1 MFSLRVPTP
10 PTSLV
15 PPPDLLSTSKAGM
28 VALPSALLSALALP
42 LAVGGPSEPAL
53 DVGGLKY
60 LSWYECCKGTN
71 QPGTPADGPNNR
83 SDTGGFRGDE
93 PGINLGTSGIP
104 GTIEAVFKK
113 HGVPSLFGLND
124 GPSGYSASGGR
135 LPGVFSWAP
144 KGWGSQN
151 GKLADNWEAAV
162 ENITTE
168 IRPLVD
174 SGAIVGVWFG
184 DELAAAGGLP
194 FEAMDKVV
202 ARFRKVLGDTGGP
215 GKKNKLIYYCN
226 EAFSTV
232 TEGLVGGVGG
242 NDTLIPCPP
251 DGWPPAGLCPGTSR
265 ASRQLPRELQLSSW
279 RASPRLLAA
288 HSACADAHQPWY
300 VQQLLG
306 VFECL
311 TKLLRQ
317 ITTKA
322 TASGRGWPRAAST
335 SSTCT
340 PKCQRSKR
348 PSWCLAHLR
357 TQTQITLRQSRR
369 AAAPASIRRRQFS
382 KLCLSPEEF
391 S

>member
-1 MFSLRVPTP
+1 
-10 PTSLV
+10 
-15 PPPDLLSTSKAGM
+15 M
-28 VALPSALLSALALP
+28 VAVPSALLLSVLALP
-42 LAVGGPSEPAL
+42 LAVGDLGAEPALAEPAL

-162 ENITTE
+162 DNITTE

-184 DELAAAGGLP
+184 DELAAAGGP

-251 DGWPPAGLCPGTSR
+251 GGWPPAGLCPGYWPHIPR
-265 ASRQLPRELQLSSW
+265 ALTHISLGTCSS
-279 RASPRLLAA
+279 SLGIFPSLKLLA
-288 HSACADAHQPWY
+288 Q
-300 VQQLLG
+300 
-306 VFECL
+306 
-311 TKLLRQ
+311 T
-317 ITTKA
+317 ITKA
-322 TASGRGWPRAAST
+322 TVSGRGWPRVAST
-335 SSTCT
+335 SSTCI
-340 PKCQRSKR
+340 PR
-348 PSWCLAHLR
+348 
-357 TQTQITLRQSRR
+357 
-369 AAAPASIRRRQFS
+369 
-382 KLCLSPEEF
+382 
-391 S
+391 

>member
-1 MFSLRVPTP
+1 
-10 PTSLV
+10 
-15 PPPDLLSTSKAGM
+15 M
-28 VALPSALLSALALP
+28 VAVPSALLLSVLALP
-42 LAVGGPSEPAL
+42 LAVGDLGAEPALAEPAL

-162 ENITTE
+162 DNITTE

-194 FEAMDKVV
+194 
-202 ARFRKVLGDTGGP
+202 RSRRWTR
-215 GKKNKLIYYCN
+215 
-226 EAFSTV
+226 
-232 TEGLVGGVGG
+232 
-242 NDTLIPCPP
+242 
-251 DGWPPAGLCPGTSR
+251 WSR
-265 ASRQLPRELQLSSW
+265 ASAR
-279 RASPRLLAA
+279 
-288 HSACADAHQPWY
+288 C
-300 VQQLLG
+300 
-306 VFECL
+306 
-311 TKLLRQ
+311 
-317 ITTKA
+317 
-322 TASGRGWPRAAST
+322 
-335 SSTCT
+335 
-340 PKCQRSKR
+340 
-348 PSWCLAHLR
+348 
-357 TQTQITLRQSRR
+357 
-369 AAAPASIRRRQFS
+369 
-382 KLCLSPEEF
+382 
-391 S
+391 

>member
-1 MFSLRVPTP
+1 
-10 PTSLV
+10 
-15 PPPDLLSTSKAGM
+15 M
-28 VALPSALLSALALP
+28 VALPSALLSVLALP

-194 FEAMDKVV
+194 VRGDGQGGRALPQG
-202 ARFRKVLGDTGGP
+202 ARRHWGARQEEQADLLLQRGLLHRHGGP
-215 GKKNKLIYYCN
+215 GWW
-226 EAFSTV
+226 
-232 TEGLVGGVGG
+232 GWWQRH
-242 NDTLIPCPP
+242 P
-251 DGWPPAGLCPGTSR
+251 DPLPTRRLAPGR
-265 ASRQLPRELQLSSW
+265 ALPR
-279 RASPRLLAA
+279 
-288 HSACADAHQPWY
+288 Y
-300 VQQLLG
+300 VPG
-306 VFECL
+306 
-311 TKLLRQ
+311 
-317 ITTKA
+317 IA
-322 TASGRGWPRAAST
+322 TAAS
-335 SSTCT
+335 
-340 PKCQRSKR
+340 
-348 PSWCLAHLR
+348 
-357 TQTQITLRQSRR
+357 R
-369 AAAPASIRRRQFS
+369 AAAQF
-382 KLCLSPEEF
+382 LARF
-391 S
+391 AQVIGRTFRVR